1 MTASDLDSTQNMARA
16 AATVRLAGELM
27 ESSGVRALHVTNSWK
42 PGPRSA
48 NLDPDAGGWRYEVI
62 VHVDGELEIVP
73 KPSDRTGESALHP
86 DRLEHEHDLLVANL
100 ALLAAVAD
108 EAVHRLRTAVPNPL
122 TALTVAD
129 MTPAQVS
136 AAGWCTSCWT
146 DGGYHEPVSMRPN
159 GERRYRDHCLWCGE
173 FMAAHGGIKPP
184 LELVQA
190 RHRGQRITAGMVNQA
205 LLRLDAEHRAAK
217 AERKKN
223 KKRKKAA

>member
-1 MTASDLDSTQNMARA
+1 MNERELDSTQNMARA

-62 VHVDGELEIVP
+62 VWADGSAEVVE
-73 KPSDRTGESALHP
+73 KPSDRTGEGALRP
-86 DRLEHEHDLLVANL
+86 DRLEHEHDRLRANL
-100 ALLAAVAD
+100 ALLTSVGD
-108 EAVHRLRTAVPNPL
+108 EVVWQLRTAVPNPL
-122 TALTVAD
+122 TALTPDD

-184 LELVQA
+184 LELIQA
-190 RHRGQRITAGMVNQA
+190 RHRGQRITAPMVNQA